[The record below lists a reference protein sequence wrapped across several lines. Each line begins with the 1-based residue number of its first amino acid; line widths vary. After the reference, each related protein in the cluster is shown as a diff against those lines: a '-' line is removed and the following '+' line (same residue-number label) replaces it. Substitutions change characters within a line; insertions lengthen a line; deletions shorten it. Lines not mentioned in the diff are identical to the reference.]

1 MPVESAT
8 GQCITGRR
16 HFYKMDIR
24 TEAMIEHLI
33 LQNALE
39 ISSIDNNT
47 GEMLYS
53 ITDKLKEVNPK
64 LYEQLRKQ
72 FEQQMFELIDQGPKT
87 MTWRISI

>member
-1 MPVESAT
+1 
-8 GQCITGRR
+8 
-16 HFYKMDIR
+16 MDIR

-87 MTWRISI
+87 MNWKINI

>member
-1 MPVESAT
+1 MELKTS
-8 GQCITGRR
+8 
-16 HFYKMDIR
+16 
-24 TEAMIEHLI
+24 AMIEHLL

-39 ISSIDNNT
+39 ISGIDSET

-87 MTWRISI
+87 MNWRINI

>member
-1 MPVESAT
+1 
-8 GQCITGRR
+8 
-16 HFYKMDIR
+16 MDIR
-24 TEAMIEHLI
+24 TDAMIEHLL

-39 ISSIDNNT
+39 ISSIDSNT

-87 MTWRISI
+87 MNWRINI

>member
-1 MPVESAT
+1 
-8 GQCITGRR
+8 
-16 HFYKMDIR
+16 MDIR

-47 GEMLYS
+47 GEILYS

-72 FEQQMFELIDQGPKT
+72 FERQMFELIDQGPKT

>member
-1 MPVESAT
+1 
-8 GQCITGRR
+8 
-16 HFYKMDIR
+16 MDIR

-87 MTWRISI
+87 MTWRINI